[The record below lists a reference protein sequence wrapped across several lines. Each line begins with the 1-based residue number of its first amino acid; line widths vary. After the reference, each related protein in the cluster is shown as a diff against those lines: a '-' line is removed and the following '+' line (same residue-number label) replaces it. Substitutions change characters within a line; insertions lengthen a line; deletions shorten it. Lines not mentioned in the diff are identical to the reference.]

1 MLSVQSSN
9 GSGKE
14 PEIGSPVVEEEHK
27 ESDDEVIYE
36 LEHDPGKRTAV
47 KHYDVNEQDVI
58 RRRYISLGPCQPR
71 QHDFPI
77 RDIGGNRRFTSHWF
91 DKYKWLEYS
100 VHLDAVFCFVC
111 YLFKDETKHKGG
123 DSFVKEG
130 FKNWNMMKN
139 RLDKH
144 EGGLSSAHS
153 EAQEKYDLF
162 IQPSA
167 SIRESIASA
176 RIGFSWS

>member
-1 MLSVQSSN
+1 MSDPSSN
-9 GSGKE
+9 ELQLALLQTNNQHAPDANGKESE

-27 ESDDEVIYE
+27 ESDDEIIYE
-36 LEHDPGKRTAV
+36 LEHDPGKRTPIQY
-47 KHYDVNEQDVI
+47 YDVNEQAVI
-58 RRRYISLGPCQPR
+58 RRRYIALGPCQPR

-91 DKYKWLEYS
+91 DKYKWIEYS

-144 EGGLSSAHS
+144 EGGLSSAHC
-153 EAQEKYDLF
+153 EAQEK
-162 IQPSA
+162 I
-167 SIRESIASA
+167 
-176 RIGFSWS
+176 